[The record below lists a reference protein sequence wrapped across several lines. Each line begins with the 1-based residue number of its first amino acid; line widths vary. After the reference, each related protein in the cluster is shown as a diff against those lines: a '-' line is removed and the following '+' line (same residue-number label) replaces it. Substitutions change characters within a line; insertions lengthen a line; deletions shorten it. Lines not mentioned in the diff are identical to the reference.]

1 MEEYVSCGY
10 RPPIAV
16 RQFEQQPALVV
27 HSGETTV
34 QFPVRQSYHDL
45 FAYPLG
51 AIEPCRTYRQD
62 TFAFPAPPPCE
73 QIPRNPRA
81 HRFDGGFL
89 PPPLPQPARGPRRPA
104 GTLRSFPPPTAHD
117 PAHPTPSLSTTP
129 HKARGTFSP

>member
-73 QIPRNPRA
+73 QIPRKA
-81 HRFDGGFL
+81 CEHRSEEHTSELQSLMRISYAVFCLKKKKSKIF
-89 PPPLPQPARGPRRPA
+89 
-104 GTLRSFPPPTAHD
+104 TKIHD
-117 PAHPTPSLSTTP
+117 QTTY
-129 HKARGTFSP
+129 